1 MRNKNRKNVV
11 FFGFSPNGFFCP
23 FVFIDFFDFDRD
35 TICFYDSNNKEK
47 NKIQKKKQQKTRVS
61 EQ

>member
-1 MRNKNRKNVV
+1 LGFLPTD
-11 FFGFSPNGFFCP
+11 FFVLLF
-23 FVFIDFFDFDRD
+23 FIDFFDFDRD